1 MGWAFNHCIYQSRGN
16 FASISSTILNERP
29 FKTIA
34 AYRKMKEPMIKESR
48 LHEQLQAS
56 LEKGE
61 RLVELT
67 LESEQEA
74 VTAKISYVGKEDF
87 WHSNLHHLLKE
98 KGTFNLSLSRKQFNH
113 K

>member
-1 MGWAFNHCIYQSRGN
+1 TIIGLVIGMGF
-16 FASISSTILNERP
+16 L
-29 FKTIA
+29 TIA
-34 AYRKMKEPMIKESR
+34 FINLVATLLVLALAHFKRKTPLKRLQLIVKMKEPMIKESR

-74 VTAKISYVGKEDF
+74 VTAKISYV
-87 WHSNLHHLLKE
+87 
-98 KGTFNLSLSRKQFNH
+98 
-113 K
+113 